1 MSFYI
6 IKFAGAHRHHG
17 VSFAFLAYRDFFDLV
32 LFKATVTKDAAFPR
46 HGELKEF
53 SDAHT
58 VVLIRILKHQFGF
71 CLDKLCSS
79 VSVFFELNLMLER
92 PVQTLNERD
101 VSEELEVAETYKV
114 EVLAGVVLL
123 DTYCL
128 FLNFLNLGHRYY

>member
-1 MSFYI
+1 M
-6 IKFAGAHRHHG
+6 
-17 VSFAFLAYRDFFDLV
+17 DLFIQV
-32 LFKATVTKDAAFPR
+32 VT
-46 HGELKEF
+46 
-53 SDAHT
+53 
-58 VVLIRILKHQFGF
+58 
-71 CLDKLCSS
+71 SS

-128 FLNFLNLGHRYY
+128 FLNFLNLGHGYY